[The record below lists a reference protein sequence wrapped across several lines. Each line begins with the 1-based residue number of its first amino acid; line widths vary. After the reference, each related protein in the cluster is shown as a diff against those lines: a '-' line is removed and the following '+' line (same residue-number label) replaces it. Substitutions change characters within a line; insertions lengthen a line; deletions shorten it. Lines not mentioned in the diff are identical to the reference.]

1 MYHNRCYHPTPTQE
15 SGKNQFLQ
23 SKDDQSPNKRLKS
36 NISDLFLQGIISGK
50 RACALFTDAADAQ
63 AEGLENLQG
72 ISQGQNALR
81 DLQRKLSK
89 SNPWPPLFPAKVHL
103 KHLPT
108 DQTFVDTLHMLLP
121 HEICSAVARWN
132 QDAGDKPF
140 TAAGLTPKA
149 RQHFLS
155 FCQGHNRDPSKTF
168 PLGFWIDGVPV
179 KWDRSESMIVLTLN
193 FPGQVDNDFKRLR
206 IPIPLVN
213 KKFLVEETMQ
223 DLLNIIAWSFTC
235 LHAGFFP
242 STSLPGQDPFHGWR
256 QKQCGK
262 PLGAHGMLIEARG
275 DWEAYKNFFGLA
287 GWNDKNCCYRCQ
299 ASLTDIRDPSLEA
312 SWRSQRKTLWRHFE
326 EAKFIS
332 PLFSIP
338 GVNLDTFVIDW
349 LHCMDLGMGAEFAG
363 NLLYHVLPKFPG
375 NGM

>member
-1 MYHNRCYHPTPTQE
+1 
-15 SGKNQFLQ
+15 
-23 SKDDQSPNKRLKS
+23 
-36 NISDLFLQGIISGK
+36 
-50 RACALFTDAADAQ
+50 
-63 AEGLENLQG
+63 
-72 ISQGQNALR
+72 
-81 DLQRKLSK
+81 
-89 SNPWPPLFPAKVHL
+89 
-103 KHLPT
+103 
-108 DQTFVDTLHMLLP
+108 MLLP

-140 TAAGLTPKA
+140 TDAGLTPKV
-149 RQHFLS
+149 RQHCLS
-155 FCQGHNRDPSKTF
+155 FCQDHNRDPSKTF
-168 PLGFWIDGVPV
+168 PLGFWIDGVPF

-206 IPIPLVN
+206 IPIALVN
-213 KKFLVEETMQ
+213 KKFLVEGTMQ

-242 STSLPGQDPFHGWR
+242 STPLPGQDPFHGWR

-287 GWNDKNCCYRCQ
+287 GWNDKTCCYRCQ
-299 ASLTDIRDPSLEA
+299 ASSTNSRDPSLEA
-312 SWRSQRKTLWRHFE
+312 SWMSQMKTLWRHLE

-338 GVNLDTFVIDW
+338 GANLETFGIDW
-349 LHCMDLGMGAEFAG
+349 LHCMDL
-363 NLLYHVLPKFPG
+363 
-375 NGM
+375 